1 MSKKNI
7 LLGMSVVATLTTAA
21 LLPKV
26 YAEPTTGGT
35 EVPAAP
41 GGEAPSGEAPGG
53 QAPGGQMTGGD
64 SSSAS
69 HSGVM
74 TFTEDMATDGQTYES
89 TGSAENAILMT
100 GGTVTLTNPTINKT
114 GSDDGDSA
122 DFYGTNA
129 AVFVSGGTL
138 NITGGTVTTNG
149 SHANGVFAYGEGI
162 INISNANIK
171 TTSNNSGAVMVTGGG
186 TLTATY
192 VTATTDGNSSAP
204 IRSDRGGGKMYIEN
218 GTYTSNGVGSP
229 AIYSTADIEVKGA
242 SLESTA
248 SEGVVI
254 EGKNSVDL
262 ENVKL
267 TANNTTLNGQSETY
281 KTIFIYQSMSGDAD
295 EGVGSFTAKNS
306 NITTKNG
313 DTFFVTN
320 TSAEINLEN
329 NTFTNESGDFLRV
342 QAGKW
347 GNSGSN
353 GGTVVLN
360 ATAQE
365 IKGGIVLD
373 NISALSMA
381 LYQDSYYKGVINGSN
396 TAQMISM
403 HLDTDSVI
411 VLDGDSYITSLD
423 NDDKENTNIYGNG
436 HKLYVNGEEV
446 KTNSAD
452 APTGRKNQTTSGA
465 VTEEIKEDTKEVDDY
480 STLGFIIAA
489 AGSFLVLVIGG
500 IIIARCTAKCRGKS
514 PEKSLEKGPA
524 EEGAKR
530 GIEADKVQVDVFN
543 GGQEKGPDAQ

>member
-1 MSKKNI
+1 MSKKYI
-7 LLGMSVVATLTTAA
+7 ALGVSVVATLTTAA
-21 LLPKV
+21 LIPRV
-26 YAEPTTGGT
+26 YAEPS
-35 EVPAAP
+35 VIAPAP
-41 GGEAPSGEAPGG
+41 GGEAPGG
-53 QAPGGQMTGGD
+53 TSNGQIIGGD
-64 SSSAS
+64 SSSVQ

-74 TFTEDMATDGQTYES
+74 SFVEDMATDSQTYES
-89 TGSAENAILMT
+89 SNNAENAILMT
-100 GGTVTLTNPTINKT
+100 SGTVTLTNPTINKT

-149 SHANGVFAYGEGI
+149 SHANGVFAYGDGI

-242 SLESTA
+242 TLESTA

-254 EGKNSVDL
+254 EGKNSVEL

-267 TANNTTLNGQSETY
+267 TANNNTLNGQSETY

-295 EGVGSFTAKNS
+295 EGVGAFTAKDS
-306 NITTKNG
+306 TITTKNG

-329 NTFTNESGDFLRV
+329 NIFENTSGDFLRI
-342 QAGKW
+342 QTSKW
-347 GNSGSN
+347 GTSGSN
-353 GGTVVLN
+353 GGNVILN

-365 IKGGIVLD
+365 INGGIIVD
-373 NISALSMA
+373 NISTLSMA
-381 LYQDSYYKGVINGSN
+381 LYQDSFYKGVINGDN
-396 TAQMISM
+396 TAQMISV
-403 HLDTDSVI
+403 HLDADSVM
-411 VLDGDSYITSLD
+411 VLEGDSYITSLD
-423 NDDKENTNIYGNG
+423 NNDAENKNIYGNG
-436 HKLYVNGEEV
+436 HKLYVNGVEV
-446 KTNSAD
+446 ATNSAD
-452 APTGRKNQTTSGA
+452 APTGRKNKTASETVA
-465 VTEEIKEDTKEVDDY
+465 EEIKEDTKEVDDY
-480 STLGFIIAA
+480 STLGFIIGA

-500 IIIARCTAKCRGKS
+500 IIIARTTVKCRGKN
-514 PEKSLEKGPA
+514 PEEKEQPVK
-524 EEGAKR
+524 KR
-530 GIEADKVQVDVFN
+530 GIKAEEVQASSFN
-543 GGQEKGPDAQ
+543 GGQKKGPNAR